1 MRSFAKGTSLRAAL
15 LVSASVMSLAVAS
28 PEVWAADMPTK
39 ATYKAPPIEPLPQWT
54 FFLEGAGFSTG
65 GDPIFGVSALR
76 PGFGWEGAVGVDY
89 RFAASPWHVSAQF
102 RYGKAGSKSA
112 TASGY
117 GCFSGYCGTVFGT
130 ANHKEDHWVADFAVG
145 HDLGVGTGQAQV
157 KLGLRVAE
165 LNATTNLAGTLYFP
179 SSGGDTVTAAGTLN
193 FHSRFV
199 GVGPR
204 AGIEGSLP
212 LSGAWGID
220 YMGGIAYLFGERS
233 LDVSGAA
240 TGVGSFASNI
250 SDHQGVFN
258 ADASA
263 GLYYAFSQNAKI
275 TAGYRFDGYWQSL
288 KTVDANL
295 NVVDVDRLFYGPF
308 LRLTARY

>member
-39 ATYKAPPIEPLPQWT
+39 ATYKAAPIEPLPQWT

-65 GDPIFGVSALR
+65 GDPIFGNSDFR
-76 PGFGWEGAVGVDY
+76 PGFGWEGALGFDY
-89 RFAASPWHVSAQF
+89 RFAASPWHVSAQV

-112 TASGY
+112 SAQGFGSFAGY
-117 GCFSGYCGTVFGT
+117 TGTVVGT
-130 ANHKEDHWVADFAVG
+130 ADHKEDHWVADFAVG

-165 LNATTNLAGTLYFP
+165 LNATTNLAGTGSFYTF
-179 SSGGDTVTAAGTLN
+179 SGLPFAAAVTLN

-204 AGIEGSLP
+204 GSIEGSLP

-220 YMGGIAYLFGERS
+220 YMAGVAYLFGERK
-233 LDVSGAA
+233 LDVDGSA
-240 TGVGSFASNI
+240 TGLGSFAYNVT
-250 SDHQGVFN
+250 DHPGIFN

-263 GLYYAFSQNAKI
+263 GLSYAFTQNAKI
-275 TAGYRFDGYWQSL
+275 TAGYRFDGYWKAL

-308 LRLTARY
+308 LRLTAKY